1 IFLLHFSGSWCATV
15 PKSWINSDDKIIT
28 WPHKKIINATLACK
42 KQFVPRDDWETF
54 KYDKLLGPYDKE
66 LDDSDKV
73 KLPSFEYNGG
83 NDIDPTEQLGDGD
96 FAETQELDYGNYF
109 DDPPH
114 PSFKQSVVISKPV
127 VSKIETV
134 VIPGI
139 GRESTTSV
147 DKNFQKL
154 KSLSEYNLGQSKH
167 LNNPESKSTTNHGV
181 GKEDNVINQ
190 NLHDDSK
197 NAAGS
202 STTKK
207 SVLTPR
213 EPSLPPTIDSMDRV
227 NSTTG
232 PSSESHNCCLETGFW
247 KKALNWPMMLNIS
260 LFLTAACRSVLNSVS
275 RKLDALLNMHADNPR
290 PTTTQQAN
298 VLPNFPIS
306 SYEDLAKFN
315 QLLVDKEIAR
325 TQYEDLIKQRRNTD
339 GKKCIRSVL
348 GFILTDEL
356 CCKLSWSGQKKTI
369 KVEKMSF
376 VEHLRDTVVSNS
388 RSSLDDCKQAI
399 MSWLQHANDRVKL
412 VTGKHNPQ

>member
-1 IFLLHFSGSWCATV
+1 MYYSLS
-15 PKSWINSDDKIIT
+15 IISF
-28 WPHKKIINATLACK
+28 NY
-42 KQFVPRDDWETF
+42 FVT
-54 KYDKLLGPYDKE
+54 DKE

-73 KLPSFEYNGG
+73 KLPSFEYDGG

-232 PSSESHNCCLETGFW
+232 PSSESHNCC
-247 KKALNWPMMLNIS
+247 P
-260 LFLTAACRSVLNSVS
+260 ACRSVLNSVS

-369 KVEKMSF
+369 KVEKNVF
-376 VEHLRDTVVSNS
+376 RGAFERH
-388 RSSLDDCKQAI
+388 
-399 MSWLQHANDRVKL
+399 
-412 VTGKHNPQ
+412 GGF

>member
-1 IFLLHFSGSWCATV
+1 MYYSLS
-15 PKSWINSDDKIIT
+15 IISF
-28 WPHKKIINATLACK
+28 NY
-42 KQFVPRDDWETF
+42 FVI
-54 KYDKLLGPYDKE
+54 DKE

-73 KLPSFEYNGG
+73 KLPSFEYDGG
-83 NDIDPTEQLGDGD
+83 NDINPTEQLGDGD

-109 DDPPH
+109 DDPLH

-154 KSLSEYNLGQSKH
+154 KSLSEYNLGQ
-167 LNNPESKSTTNHGV
+167 T
-181 GKEDNVINQ
+181 
-190 NLHDDSK
+190 
-197 NAAGS
+197 
-202 STTKK
+202 
-207 SVLTPR
+207 
-213 EPSLPPTIDSMDRV
+213 
-227 NSTTG
+227 
-232 PSSESHNCCLETGFW
+232 
-247 KKALNWPMMLNIS
+247 
-260 LFLTAACRSVLNSVS
+260 ACRSVLNSVS

-369 KVEKMSF
+369 KVEKNVF
-376 VEHLRDTVVSNS
+376 RGAFERH
-388 RSSLDDCKQAI
+388 
-399 MSWLQHANDRVKL
+399 
-412 VTGKHNPQ
+412 GGF